1 VSLQPGTRIGSY
13 EIVAAIGAGGMGE
26 VYRARDTKLSRD
38 VAIKVLPA
46 AVASDADRLARFHRE
61 AQLLAALNHPNIAHI
76 HGLEDSTGV
85 PALVME
91 LVDGS
96 TLAER
101 LASSRGRRAD
111 DGSDATRQRA
121 PISGLPVVE
130 ALGIARQ
137 IGQALEAAHKANIIH
152 RDLKPANIKIRDDG
166 TVKILDF
173 GLAKALDPAAP
184 SSDLSQAATMT
195 SPAMMTHAGMIL
207 GTAAYMSP
215 EQARGRPVDKRTDIW
230 AFGCVLYEMLAGR
243 TAFAA
248 DTVSESL
255 AKVLEREPDWKALP
269 SATPER
275 VRALLR
281 RCLQKDPAQRL
292 HDIADARIEVE
303 ELLAPRTF
311 PRLTLGA
318 LRTLAA
324 AAALIALAGASYAVY
339 SVLRVERPVPTDRSG
354 WVQLTNLDSATQ
366 PALSPDGR
374 MLAFIRGAGTFTTS
388 GQIYI
393 KLLPSGEPSPLTQDT
408 LQKMSP
414 VFSPDGARIAYT
426 VNGAGQTW
434 DTWIVPALRGE
445 ARSWLRNASGLTWTA
460 PNQVLFSEVRP
471 GNNMGIVTATES
483 RNEARDVYFPHLPA
497 SGMAHRSYRSPDG
510 KSALIVEMDDRSVW
524 VPCRLLPFDG
534 SSGGRPVGPPKS
546 RCTNAAWVPDGRWM
560 FFSADAGDGFHLW
573 RQRFPDGEAEQI
585 TSGPTEEEG
594 LTIAP
599 DGRSLITSVGLR
611 QRAVWIHEAT
621 GEERQISLEG
631 YAYFPL
637 LSADGTRVCYRITRG
652 AGSGATP
659 SELWVTDVRSGH
671 SDRLFP
677 GQLVTNYDLSRNDRI
692 VAAVIEADGKTR
704 IWLAWLDGR
713 DAPRRIPGAEGD
725 IPRFATN
732 EEILFR
738 SLESGQ
744 PVYTRIREDGT
755 GRHAFDKINDT
766 AFGTISPDGRW
777 ISASGTGE
785 GLNALSTTGAPPL
798 RVLST
803 SQSARLRWAPD
814 GRNVYLSF
822 QFGEASAFAI
832 GRTYI
837 LPLAPNATFP
847 PMPAGGFR
855 SEQDIAAVP
864 GVKVVQLGDF
874 APGSSPDVYAFS
886 RTTGTRNLYRIP
898 LQ

>member
-1 VSLQPGTRIGSY
+1 MALSPGFRLGPY

-26 VYRARDTKLSRD
+26 VYRARDTKLNRD
-38 VAIKVLPA
+38 VAIKVLPT
-46 AVASDADRLARFHRE
+46 AVATDADRLARFHRE

-85 PALVME
+85 PGLVME
-91 LVDGS
+91 LVEGP
-96 TLAER
+96 TLADM
-101 LASSRGRRAD
+101 LVGVPSGRRA
-111 DGSDATRQRA
+111 
-121 PISGLPVVE
+121 LPVPQ
-130 ALGIARQ
+130 ALDLARQ
-137 IGQALEAAHKANIIH
+137 IALALEAAHAAHVIH
-152 RDLKPANIKIRDDG
+152 RDLKPANIKVRQDG

-173 GLAKALDPAAP
+173 GLAKALDPTDA
-184 SSDLSQAATMT
+184 SNELSEAATMT
-195 SPAMMTHAGMIL
+195 SPAMMTSAGVIL

-215 EQARGRPVDKRTDIW
+215 EQARGKPVDKRADIW
-230 AFGCVLYEMLAGR
+230 AFGCVLYEMLTGC

-255 AKVLEREPDWKALP
+255 AKVLERDPDWRALP
-269 SATPER
+269 SATPDR

-292 HDIADARIEVE
+292 HDIADARIELE
-303 ELLAPRTF
+303 ELLGRRAYPRVTVGA
-311 PRLTLGA
+311 RRVAGMAAVLLLG
-318 LRTLAA
+318 LAA
-324 AAALIALAGASYAVY
+324 AAGIFIWLQPARRQVA
-339 SVLRVERPVPTDRSG
+339 DRSQ
-354 WVQLTNLDSATQ
+354 WIQLTNLDSATQ

-374 MLAFIRGAGTFTTS
+374 MLTFIRGAGTFTTS

-445 ARSWLRNASGLTWTA
+445 ARSWLRNASGLTWMA

-471 GNNMGIVTATES
+471 GNNMGIVTTTES
-483 RNEARDVYFPHLPA
+483 RTESRDLYFPHLPA

-510 KSALIVEMDDRSVW
+510 KSLLVVEMNDESVW
-524 VPCRLLPFDG
+524 LPCRLLPLDN
-534 SSGGRPVGPPKS
+534 SSPGRPVGPLKS
-546 RCTNAAWVPDGRWM
+546 RCTNAAWTPDGRWM

-573 RQRFPDGEAEQI
+573 RQRFPDGEPEQI

-621 GEERQISLEG
+621 GDERQISLEG

-637 LSADGTRVCYRITRG
+637 LSADGTHVCYRITHG
-652 AGSGATP
+652 AGSGSTP
-659 SELWVTDVRSGH
+659 SELWVTDVRSGQ
-671 SDRLFP
+671 SDRLLP
-677 GQLVTNYDLSRNDRI
+677 GQLVTNYDLSRDDRI
-692 VAAVIEADGKTR
+692 VASVVEADGKTR

-713 DAPRRIPGAEGD
+713 DAPRRIPGTEGD
-725 IPRFATN
+725 FPRFASN

-738 SLESGQ
+738 SLEGGQ
-744 PVYTRIREDGT
+744 PVYTRIGVDGA
-755 GRHAFDKINDT
+755 GRRSFDTINMFAT
-766 AFGTISPDGRW
+766 VFGTISPDGRW
-777 ISASGTGE
+777 ISVSGTGD
-785 GLNALSTTGAPPL
+785 GVSAFSTTGGVPL
-798 RVLST
+798 LVLAT

-814 GRNVYLSF
+814 GRYVYLSF
-822 QFGEASAFAI
+822 QFGEASAFAF

-837 LPLAPNATFP
+837 LPLAPGSTFP
-847 PMPAGGFR
+847 LMPAGGFR
-855 SEQDIAAVP
+855 SEEDIAAVP
-864 GVKVVQLGDF
+864 GVKVLQLGDF

>member
-1 VSLQPGTRIGSY
+1 VSLQPGARIGPY

-26 VYRARDTKLSRD
+26 VYRARDTKLGRD
-38 VAIKVLPA
+38 VAIKVLPT
-46 AVASDADRLARFHRE
+46 AVANDTDRLARFHRE

-91 LVDGS
+91 LVEGR
-96 TLAER
+96 TLQER
-101 LASSRGRRAD
+101 LGAGAIPDTSHQP
-111 DGSDATRQRA
+111 QRA
-121 PISGLPVVE
+121 LPVSE
-130 ALGIARQ
+130 GLNIARQ
-137 IGQALEAAHKANIIH
+137 IAQALEAAHKANVIH

-173 GLAKALDPAAP
+173 GLAKALDPTTP

-195 SPAMMTHAGMIL
+195 SPAMMTNAGMIL

-230 AFGCVLYEMLAGR
+230 AFGCVLYEMLTGR

-292 HDIADARIEVE
+292 HDIADARIEIE
-303 ELLAPRTF
+303 ELLAPRTY

-318 LRTLAA
+318 LKAVTV
-324 AAALIALAGASYAVY
+324 AAALFVVAGASYAAY
-339 SVLRVERPVPTDRSG
+339 SWLRAERSVPADRSA

-374 MLAFIRGAGTFTTS
+374 MLAFIRGAGTFTTA

-408 LQKMSP
+408 FQKMSP

-445 ARSWLRNASGLTWTA
+445 ARSWLRNASGLTWIA

-471 GNNMGIVTATES
+471 GNNMGIVMATEGRS
-483 RNEARDVYFPHLPA
+483 EAHDLYFPHLPA

-510 KSALIVEMDDRSVW
+510 KSVLIVEMDDRSVW
-524 VPCRLLPFDG
+524 VPCRLLPSDG
-534 SSGGRPVGPPKS
+534 SSSGRPVGPLQS
-546 RCTNAAWVPDGRWM
+546 RCTNAAWTPDGRWM

-573 RQRFPDGEAEQI
+573 RQRFPDGVPEQI

-594 LTIAP
+594 MTFAP

-611 QRAVWIHEAT
+611 QRAVWVHDAT

-637 LSADGTRVCYRITRG
+637 LSSDGTRVCYRITHG

-659 SELWVTDVRSGH
+659 SELWVTDIRSGR

-677 GQLVTNYDLSRNDRI
+677 GQLVTNYDLSHSDRI
-692 VAAVIEADGKTR
+692 VGSVVEAEGKTG

-713 DAPRRIPGAEGD
+713 DAPRRIPGAGGD
-725 IPRFATN
+725 FPRFATN

-738 SLESGQ
+738 SLEGDQ

-755 GRHAFDKINDT
+755 GRQSFNTINDT
-766 AFGTISPDGRW
+766 VFGTISPDGRW
-777 ISASGTGE
+777 ISVSSGTRD
-785 GLNALSTTGAPPL
+785 GLNAVSIAGAPPL

-814 GRNVYLSF
+814 GRYVYLSF

-837 LPLAPNATFP
+837 LPLAPGSIFP
-847 PMPAGGFR
+847 SIPVGGFR
-855 SEQDIAAVP
+855 SEQDVAAVP

-874 APGSSPDVYAFS
+874 APGPSPDVYAFS